1 MSAVPLDLH
10 REVHELY
17 RDHHGWL
24 LSWLRRKLGNAFD
37 APDLAQD
44 TFVKVL
50 CAWGRTGSPELREPR
65 AYLTT
70 VARRVLLNHYRRLS
84 LEQAFLAV
92 LASLPEAQA
101 PSVEDRL
108 VVLETLHELD
118 AMLERLAPK
127 VRTAFLLAQLE
138 GLPYADIAARMQ
150 VSVRTVKRY
159 MASAYE
165 ECLLLT
171 P

>member
-1 MSAVPLDLH
+1 MAAVPSDV
-10 REVHELY
+10 RQDVHALY
-17 RDHHGWL
+17 REHHGWL
-24 LSWLRRKLGNAFD
+24 QSWLRRKLENTFD

-44 TFVKVL
+44 TFVRVL
-50 CAWGRTGSPELREPR
+50 TAWGRGRPPELREPR

-70 VARRVLLNHYRRLS
+70 VARHVLLNHYRRLS
-84 LEQAFLAV
+84 LEKAFLAT
-92 LASLPEAQA
+92 LASLPEAET

-108 VVLETLHELD
+108 VILETLHDID
-118 AMLERLAPK
+118 AMLDRLAPK

-138 GLPYADIAARMQ
+138 GLPYADIALRMQ
-150 VSVRTVKRY
+150 VNVRTVKRY
-159 MASAYE
+159 MATAYE